1 MLKRK
6 RESNA
11 PRAPGGG
18 APDPIF
24 QRKGEVEEK
33 LVHGKKMLNRALK
46 TAKGFEWQKLV
57 KRITNAKADGGE
69 DSGAQVARLER
80 ELKVL
85 KDLEMQA
92 LADSHVHKTL
102 LKSKTI
108 AESGLL
114 PDYVKPPVRKT
125 GSDEDILAMDNVTA
139 RLYNTKPVK
148 ENMTHIMT
156 SIYAV
161 TGIPNAANKPK
172 LKGKEAEKKPAA
184 KKMKVDDKDA
194 SVKRNADLPVV
205 DKKEKKGV
213 EPAWEGFDS
222 GSESGAESID
232 FSKYEGRLGGSSD
245 DDSDSDSAEELK
257 RPAKPVKRTIKSRGI
272 SVSVSGSDGEDEQE
286 EWVLSDEE
294 EDESGDDD
302 DDNVIE
308 RSHSPPTREKKKQR
322 EPPKPL
328 KPGSQFL
335 PTLMGG
341 YWSGS
346 EESATDVEDEVAPA
360 PRKNR
365 PGQQARRAIWEKKF
379 GKAANHVKNAPPP
392 KEKDVVWDA
401 KLGAVSSEGAGRGRG
416 RAGFTRNK
424 AQVTGENASEL
435 GPRKA
440 RGLGK
445 KDDVGVLHPSW
456 QAAKKAKEEKKAA
469 KFEGKKV
476 VF

>member
-1 MLKRK
+1 M
-6 RESNA
+6 
-11 PRAPGGG
+11 
-18 APDPIF
+18 
-24 QRKGEVEEK
+24 
-33 LVHGKKMLNRALK
+33 
-46 TAKGFEWQKLV
+46 
-57 KRITNAKADGGE
+57 
-69 DSGAQVARLER
+69 
-80 ELKVL
+80 
-85 KDLEMQA
+85 
-92 LADSHVHKTL
+92 HKTL

-114 PDYVKPPVRKT
+114 PDYVKPLVRKT
-125 GSDEDILAMDNVTA
+125 GAEEDILAMDNVTA

-161 TGIPNAANKPK
+161 TGIPKPANKPK
-172 LKGKEAEKKPAA
+172 FKGKEAEKKPAA
-184 KKMKVDDKDA
+184 KKVKVDDKDA
-194 SVKRNADLPVV
+194 SASSNADQLVA
-205 DKKEKKGV
+205 DNKEKKGV

-222 GSESGAESID
+222 GSESDSESID

-245 DDSDSDSAEELK
+245 DESDSDSSAELK
-257 RPAKPVKRTIKSRGI
+257 RPAKTLKRTIKSRGI
-272 SVSVSGSDGEDEQE
+272 SVSVSGSDNEDEPE
-286 EWVLSDEE
+286 EWVESDEE
-294 EDESGDDD
+294 EKSEDND

-308 RSHSPPTREKKKQR
+308 RSAAPPTREKKKQR

-379 GKAANHVKNAPPP
+379 GKGANHVKNAPPP

-401 KLGAVSSEGAGRGRG
+401 KLGAVSSEGSGRGRG
-416 RAGFTRNK
+416 RAGFARSR

-435 GPRKA
+435 GPRKPRA
-440 RGLGK
+440 LGR

>member
-1 MLKRK
+1 
-6 RESNA
+6 
-11 PRAPGGG
+11 
-18 APDPIF
+18 
-24 QRKGEVEEK
+24 
-33 LVHGKKMLNRALK
+33 
-46 TAKGFEWQKLV
+46 
-57 KRITNAKADGGE
+57 
-69 DSGAQVARLER
+69 
-80 ELKVL
+80 
-85 KDLEMQA
+85 MQA
-92 LADSHVHKTL
+92 LADAHVHKTL

-114 PDYVKPPVRKT
+114 PDYVKPPVRKA
-125 GSDEDILAMDNVTA
+125 GSEEDILAMDNVTA

-161 TGIPNAANKPK
+161 TGIPNPANKPK
-172 LKGKEAEKKPAA
+172 LKGKEAKEPPA
-184 KKMKVDDKDA
+184 KKLKGDAKDA
-194 SVKRNADLPVV
+194 ATSKNAEKLVA
-205 DKKEKKGV
+205 DKKEKRDV

-222 GSESGAESID
+222 GSESDGESID

-245 DDSDSDSAEELK
+245 DDSDSDSSEELK
-257 RPAKPVKRTIKSRGI
+257 RPARPVKRTIKSRGI
-272 SVSVSGSDGEDEQE
+272 SVSISGSDDDDELE
-286 EWVLSDEE
+286 EWVESDEE
-294 EDESGDDD
+294 EDSEDDD

-308 RSHSPPTREKKKQR
+308 RSASPPTREKKRQR

-401 KLGAVSSEGAGRGRG
+401 KLGAVSSEGSGRGRG
-416 RAGFTRNK
+416 RGGFTRNK

-435 GPRKA
+435 GPRKP
-440 RGLGK
+440 RGVGR

>member
-6 RESNA
+6 RESNTG
-11 PRAPGGG
+11 PPGGG
-18 APDPIF
+18 GAGAIS
-24 QRKGEVEEK
+24 QRRGEVEEK

-57 KRITNAKADGGE
+57 KRITNAKAEGE

-92 LADSHVHKTL
+92 LADAHVHKTL

-125 GSDEDILAMDNVTA
+125 GSEEDILAMDNVTA

-161 TGIPNAANKPK
+161 TGIPNPANKPK
-172 LKGKEAEKKPAA
+172 LKGKEAKEAPA
-184 KKMKVDDKDA
+184 KKMKGDDKEVVT
-194 SVKRNADLPVV
+194 SKNTEKLVADN
-205 DKKEKKGV
+205 KEKKAV

-222 GSESGAESID
+222 GSESEGESID

-245 DDSDSDSAEELK
+245 DDSDPDSAEELK

-272 SVSVSGSDGEDEQE
+272 SVSVSGSDDEGEPE

-294 EDESGDDD
+294 EDSDEDD

-308 RSHSPPTREKKKQR
+308 RSNSPPTREKKKQR

-346 EESATDVEDEVAPA
+346 EEEATDVEDEVAPA

-379 GKAANHVKNAPPP
+379 GKGANHVKNAPPP
-392 KEKDVVWDA
+392 KENDVVWDA
-401 KLGAVSSEGAGRGRG
+401 RLGAVSSEGSGRGRG
-416 RAGFTRNK
+416 RAGFTRNRS
-424 AQVTGENASEL
+424 QVTGENASEL
-435 GPRKA
+435 GPRNSRA
-440 RGLGK
+440 LGK

>member
-6 RESNA
+6 RESHA
-11 PRAPGGG
+11 KPPGGG
-18 APDPIF
+18 GDHATI
-24 QRKGEVEEK
+24 QRRGEVEEK

-57 KRITNAKADGGE
+57 KRITNAKAEDG
-69 DSGAQVARLER
+69 DTTAQVARLER

-92 LADSHVHKTL
+92 LADAHVHKTL

-125 GSDEDILAMDNVTA
+125 GSEEDILAMDNVTA

-161 TGIPNAANKPK
+161 TGIPNPANKPK
-172 LKGKEAEKKPAA
+172 VKAKEAKEPPA
-184 KKMKVDDKDA
+184 KKMKGDDKEA
-194 SVKRNADLPVV
+194 ATSRNTEKPAAN
-205 DKKEKKGV
+205 KKEEKGV

-222 GSESGAESID
+222 GSESDVESVD

-245 DDSDSDSAEELK
+245 EDSDSDSAEELK

-272 SVSVSGSDGEDEQE
+272 SVSVSGSDDEGEGEPE

-294 EDESGDDD
+294 EDSEDDD
-302 DDNVIE
+302 SDNVIE
-308 RSHSPPTREKKKQR
+308 RSASPPTREKKKQR

-365 PGQQARRAIWEKKF
+365 PGQQARRAIWEKKY
-379 GKAANHVKNAPPP
+379 GKGANHVKNAPPP

-401 KLGAVSSEGAGRGRG
+401 KLGAVSSEGSGRGRG
-416 RAGFTRNK
+416 RGGFTRNK

-435 GPRKA
+435 GPRNA
-440 RGLGK
+440 RGVGR

>member
-6 RESNA
+6 REGNA
-11 PRAPGGG
+11 RGPGGG
-18 APDPIF
+18 GAEGMG
-24 QRKGEVEEK
+24 QRRGEVEEK

-57 KRITNAKADGGE
+57 KRITNAKAE
-69 DSGAQVARLER
+69 DAAGQVVRLER

-92 LADSHVHKTL
+92 LADAHVHKTL

-125 GSDEDILAMDNVTA
+125 GSEEDILAMDNVTA

-161 TGIPNAANKPK
+161 TGIPNPANKPK
-172 LKGKEAEKKPAA
+172 LKGEEAKEPPA
-184 KKMKVDDKDA
+184 KKMKRDDKDA
-194 SVKRNADLPVV
+194 ATRRNTEKLVA
-205 DKKEKKGV
+205 DKKEKKEV
-213 EPAWEGFDS
+213 EPTWEGFDS
-222 GSESGAESID
+222 GSESDGESID

-245 DDSDSDSAEELK
+245 DDSSSDSAEELK

-272 SVSVSGSDGEDEQE
+272 SVSVSGSDDEGEPE
-286 EWVLSDEE
+286 EWLESDEE
-294 EDESGDDD
+294 EDSDEDD

-346 EESATDVEDEVAPA
+346 EEEATDVEDEVAPA

-379 GKAANHVKNAPPP
+379 GKGANHVKNAPPP

-401 KLGAVSSEGAGRGRG
+401 KLGAVSSEGSGRGRG
-416 RAGFTRNK
+416 RAGFTRNRS
-424 AQVTGENASEL
+424 QVTGENASEL
-435 GPRKA
+435 GPRKP